1 MLDINTTEQSDLRSD
16 QSPWRRLS
24 SDLRDGP
31 VLADFRCDVLIIG
44 GGITGALMAQHH
56 AGRGR
61 DIVLIDR
68 ERPGLGST
76 AASTAMLQWEID
88 APLAELA
95 DLYGFETAA
104 DVYRR
109 SFRAVAGLQS
119 LVTTLGVPCSFRERT
134 TLYLAAGDVGSAELR
149 NEHAL
154 RQRAGLPGHLMN
166 HAELLAHAG
175 FDREAAILSPGSADA
190 DPLCLAQGL
199 LGLAKQA
206 GVRVL
211 GGDAISFDHGPRSV
225 TVGLEAGRTIEAGH
239 VVLATG
245 YVMPDF
251 IPAERHSVVS
261 SWAISTVPQPAECLW
276 RDESLVWE
284 ASDSYHYLRTSADG
298 RIIIGGE
305 DAQITDADIRDGLIA
320 QKTAILQDKLS
331 QLWPLANTDVGRC
344 WAGFFGET
352 DDGLPLIGRVPGQ
365 PRILAAYGYGG
376 NGITFSFMASR
387 ILSRL
392 IDGHDQSWF
401 QNFALDRPEP

>member
-1 MLDINTTEQSDLRSD
+1 MLDINTIEQSDLRSD
-16 QSPWRRLS
+16 QSPWRRLA

-31 VLADFRCDVLIIG
+31 PEADFRCDVLIVG
-44 GGITGALMAQHH
+44 GGITGALMAQHL

-88 APLAELA
+88 APLAELT

-119 LVTTLGVPCSFRERT
+119 LVTALGVPCSFRECT
-134 TLYLAAGDVGSAELR
+134 TLYLAAGDAGASELR
-149 NEHAL
+149 NEHEL
-154 RQRAGLPGHLMN
+154 RQRAGLPGHLMS
-166 HAELLAHAG
+166 HAELLAHVG
-175 FDREAAILSPGSADA
+175 FDREAAIVSPGSADA

-199 LGLAKQA
+199 LKLAKQG

-211 GGDAISFDHGPRSV
+211 SGDAISFDHGPRSV
-225 TVGLEAGRTIEAGH
+225 TVGLDAGHSIEAGH

-261 SWAISTVPQPAECLW
+261 SWAISTVPQSAASLW

-305 DAQITDADIRDGLIA
+305 DDEITDAQMRDELIT
-320 QKTAILQDKLS
+320 QKTALLQDSLT
-331 QLWPLANTDVGRC
+331 QLWPRANTQVSSR

-352 DDGLPLIGRVPGQ
+352 DDGLPLIGRVPGK
-365 PRILAAYGYGG
+365 PRILAGYGYGG

-401 QNFALDRPEP
+401 QHFALDRP